1 MTNVSETEV
10 LKANRTYRSRMFEMI
25 FSSKKELL
33 ELYNAM
39 NGTHYEDPEL
49 LEINTLKNAIY
60 MSMHND
66 ISFIID
72 SRLALYEHQSTYS
85 PNLPLRFLLYIAD
98 LYSALTKDE
107 NLYGTKAVRLPTP
120 KFVVFYNGRKE
131 LPDIQEL
138 KLSDVFTIL
147 EDDPV
152 LELKVIL
159 ININPG
165 HNSTLLNTCKTLKEY
180 TEYTARVRTY
190 ANLLPLDE
198 AVEKA
203 IAECIQEG
211 ILSDFLTKNKAEAK
225 KMSIYEY
232 DEERH
237 MRQTREEGREE
248 GLEQGI
254 RALIEACHEF
264 GHSKDMVLPKL
275 IEKFQLSQQAAQE
288 YMQAYWKE

>member
-264 GHSKDMVLPKL
+264 GLSKDMVFPKL